1 MSCRLFTR
9 TRGFAMEWTRLAL
22 TPSPLG
28 PSGWTRAKHLTR
40 SSSRLPCAAALE
52 YLVVFCPVLFAIT
65 IGHIPPYFATYAL
78 LRIPR
83 TFCLR
88 FTFVFPYK
96 YACILQTTIRPNHDG
111 GDGRWRTRDRR
122 CFRASKHDLA
132 LIRAQLGYKTESTRV
147 NTKARRA

>member
-88 FTFVFPYK
+88 FTFVSPYK
-96 YACILQTTIRPNHDG
+96 YACILQTTMEGAAAEELVID
-111 GDGRWRTRDRR
+111 D
-122 CFRASKHDLA
+122 ASELLSTIWPWFELSSGIKRSQLE
-132 LIRAQLGYKTESTRV
+132 LIPKLVEL
-147 NTKARRA
+147 N